1 MLHILVIIF
10 RYNVYLLYVKKN
22 TVYYPTFTIHY
33 WMIEVPTPPAASALM
48 ESTRSIGYSFE
59 SALADIIDN
68 SISASAENVWIT
80 SPPSDDPYVT
90 ILDDG
95 YGLSASELQEAMRY
109 GTCPSVSR
117 DSNDLGRFGLG
128 MKMASLSQCRALT
141 VISKQNGEYA
151 ACRWDLDKVIETNQW
166 TLLVLSYAEVADMP
180 QIDALNELNH
190 GTLVVW
196 QKLDKI
202 IERAIDVQEMMNHIL
217 VSCRDHLSLVFHR
230 FMDSK
235 SDPLSIYVNGAK
247 LVPFDPFLSD
257 NTLTAKMP
265 EQIVE
270 IQGEKVRIKPYILPP
285 ESKLTSEDIH
295 RMGGMQR
302 TLQGFWV
309 YRNKRLIIPG
319 TWFRLTRSK
328 ELTKL
333 ARVMVDIPNTLDSIW
348 DIDVKKSSA
357 TVPAQFQQEFG
368 SVLEKV
374 ITKSERKYRY
384 RGRKESV
391 GDKCY
396 VWNKIRFDGAF
407 RYNLNIEHP
416 LITEGMDKLDEE
428 GRRWFLDVVRLIETS
443 VPYSDIYCTMADA
456 QLNANDDSEDLDH
469 FVNDGIRLLE
479 AGLTIDVLRN
489 IEPFLGRK
497 NVIARLEEYNGSKL
511 D

>member
-1 MLHILVIIF
+1 
-10 RYNVYLLYVKKN
+10 
-22 TVYYPTFTIHY
+22 
-33 WMIEVPTPPAASALM
+33 MIEVPTPPAASALM

-68 SISASAENVWIT
+68 SISAGASNVWIT
-80 SPPSDDPYVT
+80 SPPSDDPYVAV
-90 ILDDG
+90 LDDG
-95 YGLSASELQEAMRY
+95 NGLSASELQEAMRY
-109 GTCPSVSR
+109 GTNPGAVRSSE
-117 DSNDLGRFGLG
+117 DLGRFGLG
-128 MKMASLSQCRALT
+128 MKMASLSQCRVLT
-141 VISKQNGEYA
+141 VVSKQGVEYA
-151 ACRWDLDKVIETNQW
+151 ACRWDLDRVIETNQW
-166 TLLVLSYAEVADMP
+166 TLMVLSRDEVVDMP
-180 QIDALNELNH
+180 QFVALDNLEH

-202 IERAIDVQEMMNHIL
+202 IERSMKVQETMNHTI

-235 SDPLSIYVNGAK
+235 DPLSIFVNGAK
-247 LVPFDPFLSD
+247 LEPFDPFLSN

-285 ESKLTSEDIH
+285 ESKLTPEDIH
-295 RMGGMQR
+295 KMGGMQR

-319 TWFRLTRSK
+319 TWFRLTSSK

-368 SVLEKV
+368 SVLERV
-374 ITKSERKYRY
+374 ITKSERKYRF
-384 RGRKESV
+384 RGRKEST
-391 GDKCY
+391 GEKCF
-396 VWNKIRFDGAF
+396 VWNKTRFDGLF
-407 RYNLNIEHP
+407 RYNVNLEHP
-416 LITEGMDKLDEE
+416 LVAEGMNRLDDE
-428 GRRWFLDVVRLIETS
+428 GRRWFQDVVRLIETS

-456 QLNANDDSEDLDH
+456 QLDISEDFEDIDRY
-469 FVNDGIRLLE
+469 VNDGIRLLE
-479 AGLTIDVLRN
+479 SGFEMNLLRN
-489 IEPFLGRK
+489 IEPFMGRAE
-497 NVIARLEEYNGSKL
+497 VISRLEEYDGSRH